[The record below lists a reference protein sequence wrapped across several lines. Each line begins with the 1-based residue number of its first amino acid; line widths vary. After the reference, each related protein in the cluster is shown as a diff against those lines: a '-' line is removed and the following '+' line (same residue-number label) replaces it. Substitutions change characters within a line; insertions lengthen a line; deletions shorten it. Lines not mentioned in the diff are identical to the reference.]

1 MCYCYRSYHNDR
13 CNGRHND
20 RRSPRNP
27 WCRCNRNVR
36 HNGRNPWYRCNHN
49 DLCYN
54 LYHIQKGLLFQYV

>member
-54 LYHIQKGLLFQYV
+54 LYHIQKGLIFQYV